1 MLSPIA
7 WRTPPKIYGPWEK
20 VASVLTEGLVK
31 AGLDVTL
38 FATADSLTAAKLDAV
53 CSMPYEE
60 DKNIDPKVWECL
72 HISNLM
78 EKAGEFDIIH
88 NHFDFLP
95 LTYSGLIDT
104 PMVTTIHGFSSEKI
118 LPVYK
123 KYNIIT
129 NYVSISNADR
139 HADLDYLATI
149 YHGVSAVDFTYSD
162 IKDDYLLFYGR
173 IHPDKGT
180 HTAIEIAKKCGMP
193 LIIAG
198 LIQNQYYYSRDIAP
212 HIDGQKVKYLGNVS
226 QKEGNKLLGRA
237 KALLHPIYFEE
248 PFGLSVAEAMMC
260 GTPVIAHSMGSMPE
274 LIENSKTGY
283 FVSTLDEAVEA
294 VHKIE
299 DIDTYY
305 CRAHAIESFG
315 IQRMVDGYLDIYR
328 EIIDNKVRNKKENLN

>member
-1 MLSPIA
+1 MKIAMLSPIA
-7 WRTPPKIYGPWEK
+7 WRTPPKSYGPWET

-31 AGLDVTL
+31 AGMEVTL
-38 FATADSLTAAKLDAV
+38 FATADSLTTAKLDAV
-53 CSMPYEE
+53 CPAPYEE
-60 DKNIDPKVWECL
+60 DKNIDPKVWESL

-78 EKAGEFDIIH
+78 EKASEFDIVH

-123 KYNIIT
+123 KYNSTT

-139 HADLDYLATI
+139 HADIDYSATI
-149 YHGVSAVDFTYSD
+149 YHGISSVDFSYSD
-162 IKDDYLLFYGR
+162 VKEEYLLFYGR

-198 LIQNQYYYSRDIAP
+198 LIQNQYYYNRDIAP
-212 HIDGQKVKYLGNVS
+212 QIDGKNVKYLGNVS
-226 QKEGNKLLGRA
+226 QAEGNKLLGRA

-248 PFGLSVAEAMMC
+248 PFGLSVAEAMIC
-260 GTPVIAHSMGSMPE
+260 GTPVIAHPRGSMPE
-274 LIENSKTGY
+274 LIENGKTGY
-283 FVSTLDEAVEA
+283 LVETMLEAINAVEKLDE
-294 VHKIE
+294 
-299 DIDTYY
+299 IDTYY
-305 CRAHAIESFG
+305 CRAHAIDSFSV
-315 IQRMVDGYLDIYR
+315 QRMVDSYLEVYAKILA
-328 EIIDNKVRNKKENLN
+328 KG